1 VNPVAHHVAVIA
13 TGARPGKS
21 GGQRELFTEET
32 STVLVFESGGVLR
45 LSAAVAVG
53 QLLFLTNKETQREV
67 VAQVRSK
74 RDFRPTSCYVEVE
87 FSEPSPGFWGIEFPE
102 MPELA
107 AANAQQTESAE
118 MVLTAHA
125 IARETK
131 APAAAPSAHDVA
143 ELKEEVE
150 ALREQLKLLQT
161 QTGAGNSSAP
171 AAAPDPP
178 RVPVAAKA
186 RREERPK
193 SSSPASKAPAGGAV
207 TASQKLAALP
217 IDREEAPFF
226 AEEPLPKP
234 VIRVNRGKDP
244 DNHAAKPRGTSRRRV
259 RPAVALRIGLQI
271 TALLLVTGGAVW
283 YLHSMT
289 QPRQPKK
296 LSASAAISSAAHAA
310 PGVSSAL
317 PKTADA
323 RPSAAATARAG
334 VTPVSAPGAISAGA
348 PSLGVTLPVTTSPG
362 TAPPVAAGAASSTLA
377 APAPPSRADAA
388 ADATGSPEIPAAPS
402 LGAKGAVQRR
412 PSNRAVV
419 SAAASSRGAGF
430 VPPRLI
436 NSVRAVASPTVLQY
450 FDTANTAAM
459 TLDAVVDS
467 SGHVKAMKVLSGP
480 ASLRGAAMEALK
492 QYRYKPARQSGKP
505 VAAHVTVK
513 VEFLFEK

>member
-1 VNPVAHHVAVIA
+1 MNPVAHHVAVIA

-45 LSAAVAVG
+45 LSAAVAAG

-143 ELKEEVE
+143 ALKEEVE
-150 ALREQLKLLQT
+150 ALRGQLKLLQT

-178 RVPVAAKA
+178 RVPVEAEA
-186 RREERPK
+186 RREEPPK
-193 SSSPASKAPAGGAV
+193 SSSRASKAPAGGAV
-207 TASQKLAALP
+207 TATQKLAVLP

-283 YLHSMT
+283 YLHWMT
-289 QPRQPKK
+289 QPRQTKK
-296 LSASAAISSAAHAA
+296 LSVAATSSAAHAA
-310 PGVSSAL
+310 PGISSAP
-317 PKTADA
+317 PKTTDA
-323 RPSAAATARAG
+323 RPSAAVTAQAG
-334 VTPVSAPGAISAGA
+334 VTPAAAPGAISAGA
-348 PSLGVTLPVTTSPG
+348 PSLGVTLSVTTSPG
-362 TAPPVAAGAASSTLA
+362 TAPPVAAGTASSTLA
-377 APAPPSRADAA
+377 APSPAPRADAA
-388 ADATGSPEIPAAPS
+388 GDATGSPEKPAAPS

-412 PSNRAVV
+412 PSNGAVV

-450 FDTANTAAM
+450 FDTANTAAV

-480 ASLRGAAMEALK
+480 ASLRGAAMDALK
-492 QYRYKPARQSGKP
+492 QYRYKPARRSGKP